1 MYLISILFPE
11 GRLLFVGSLPR
22 TSHSSIP
29 NLSKRIF
36 LLVAGKKRKKSRTG
50 RLEDAESYTTPIV
63 SPSKSRNTATVKP
76 KRSMKGLEIK
86 LDIIPMTGEAT
97 IAKKKHKKKKHSSN
111 ADVLSHGADLTH
123 HSDNKKDRHH
133 KT

>member
-1 MYLISILFPE
+1 MCPISSLFPK

-36 LLVAGKKRKKSRTG
+36 LLVAGKKDKKSRTG
-50 RLEDAESYTTPIV
+50 RLEDAESYTTTVV
-63 SPSKSRNTATVKP
+63 SPSKSRNTAAVKP

-97 IAKKKHKKKKHSSN
+97 IAKKKHKKKKHSST

-123 HSDNKKDRHH
+123 HSDNKTDRHH